1 MDGST
6 AGPKIAMGS
15 AIFGVPAAAVVLFIV
30 LSAEA

>member
-15 AIFGVPAAAVVLFIV
+15 AIFGVPAAAVLFIV

>member
-30 LSAEA
+30 LNAEA

>member
-15 AIFGVPAAAVVLFIV
+15 AIFGVPVAAVVLFIV

>member
-15 AIFGVPAAAVVLFIV
+15 AIFGVPSAAAVLFIV

>member
-30 LSAEA
+30 LSTEA